1 MKQVDD
7 KKIYTVSEVNYFA
20 KTTLEQMN
28 LWVEGEISSF
38 EENPAWF
45 NSFLTLTDDGNILPC
60 FIKPYLVEI
69 LKDPL
74 VGKKVLV
81 YGRLTLFRK
90 NQYKMEIY
98 SIEEAGEGI
107 LQKKFEKLYKK
118 LKSEGIFDEKNK
130 KPIPLYPK
138 KICVV
143 TSEGSAGWND
153 FKTHTIDKF
162 PVIELYTA
170 DIRVEGPRAITQLLD
185 VLPKIDNLGFDVIV
199 ITRGGGATETLLEVF
214 NDEMVTRA
222 IFNMKTPKIVAVG
235 HEINV
240 SLAELAA
247 DQRASTPTD
256 AANIVASSYAVI
268 LEKLAHFH
276 YRLNTSLYRIFSE
289 NGQILDSVYLRLN
302 QVRTTFKDLPH
313 RLQVVMESLK
323 RHEKYLIADAK
334 VTLGNLS
341 KQLAKYW
348 QDLMRNKAQ
357 TLEGL
362 DKSLIL
368 LSPTN
373 TLARGYA
380 ITTNAK
386 GQVLKSIK
394 SIVVGDLI
402 GVKLSDGRINSKVL
416 AKKLDD

>member
-7 KKIYTVSEVNYFA
+7 KKIYSVSEVNYFA
-20 KTTLEQMN
+20 KTTLEQMTF
-28 LWVEGEISSF
+28 WVEGEISSF

-45 NSFLTLTDDGNILPC
+45 NSFLTLTDEGNVLPC
-60 FIKPYLVEI
+60 FLKRSLVET

-74 VGKKVLV
+74 VGRKVLV

-118 LKSEGIFDEKNK
+118 LRSEGIFDGKNK
-130 KPIPLYPK
+130 RPIPLYPRK
-138 KICVV
+138 VCVV

-153 FKTHTIDKF
+153 FKTHTTDKF
-162 PVIELYTA
+162 PIIELYTA
-170 DIRVEGPRAITQLLD
+170 DIRVEGPKAITQLLNI
-185 VLPKIDNLGFDVIV
+185 LPKIDKLGFDVII

-222 IFNMKTPKIVAVG
+222 IFNMETPNIVAVG

-256 AANIVASSYAVI
+256 AAHIVISSYVI
-268 LEKLAHFH
+268 ILNKLTQFH
-276 YRLNTSLYRIFSE
+276 YRLNASLYRIFSE
-289 NGQILDSVYLRLN
+289 NGQILDSVYFRLN
-302 QVRTTFKDLPH
+302 QVRNTFLN
-313 RLQVVMESLK
+313 
-323 RHEKYLIADAK
+323 AK
-334 VTLGNLS
+334 VTFRNLS
-341 KQLAKYW
+341 QQLVKHR
-348 QDLMRNKAQ
+348 QDLVRNKAQ
-357 TLEGL
+357 ILEGL
-362 DKSLIL
+362 GKSLIL

-373 TLARGYA
+373 ILARGYA
-380 ITTNAK
+380 IATDAK
-386 GQVLKSIK
+386 GEVLKSIK
-394 SIVVGDLI
+394 GIVVGNII
-402 GVKLSDGRINSKVL
+402 GVKLSDGRINSRVIS
-416 AKKLDD
+416 KKLDD